1 MTDTAGPGPLEEIGT
16 AVQAH
21 ARPGRPAW
29 VTRVVILLAAVG
41 ITYVVFQLVGRI
53 DWPAVGNALEETTW
67 WQLLLLL
74 VLLLVRQVL
83 NSVPLALYTPKIGI
97 GHAMMNDMGAMVMAC
112 VAPPPSDF
120 ALRIAM
126 FSSWGVPTAI
136 GLTGTVMNMITFYI
150 VRFATPLAGFVAL
163 VFVGQSPGI
172 RLLDL
177 LWVAASVLLL
187 VGVLL
192 VVRSDGLAR
201 SVGSNLGR
209 VVRRVRRHV
218 DPQRWAES
226 CAAFRDDIADR
237 FYRAFPGSLL
247 SQAAMIVVDLTMVV
261 LCLRFV
267 GISADQ
273 VGIGDVAVAYL
284 FAYPFTIF
292 PFSGMGVVDALLVAG
307 IVEAGGHAVEAPALA
322 ALIVW
327 RVFTVGGV
335 IAMGAGCIGLWRHG
349 VRTRPQPSGA

>member
-1 MTDTAGPGPLEEIGT
+1 MADAVDPGSLEEISAT
-16 AVQAH
+16 VRAH

-29 VTRVVILLAAVG
+29 VTRMVVLLASVV
-41 ITYVVFQLVGRI
+41 ITYVVFQLVGRV
-53 DWPAVGNALEETTW
+53 DWPAVGDALEQTTW

-83 NSVPLALYTPKIGI
+83 NSVPLALYTPAIGVR
-97 GHAMMNDMGAMVMAC
+97 HAMMNDMGAMVMAC

-120 ALRIAM
+120 ALRISM
-126 FSSWGVPTAI
+126 FSSWGVPTAM

-150 VRFATPLAGFVAL
+150 VRFATPLAGIVAL
-163 VFVGQSPGI
+163 GFVERSPGI

-177 LWVAASVLLL
+177 LWVAASVVLF

-192 VVRSDGLAR
+192 VVRSDALAR
-201 SVGSNLGR
+201 RVGTGTGGL
-209 VVRRVRRHV
+209 VRRVRRHV
-218 DPQRWAES
+218 DPDRWAES
-226 CAAFRDDIADR
+226 CASFRGDIADR

-247 SQAAMIVVDLTMVV
+247 SQVAMIAVDLSMVV

-267 GISADQ
+267 GISADE
-273 VGIGDVAVAYL
+273 VGFGDVAVAYL

-307 IVEAGGHAVEAPALA
+307 IVAAGGHSVEAGAVA

-335 IAMGAGCIGLWRHG
+335 IAMGAGSIALWRHG
-349 VRTRPQPSGA
+349 VRSRPAPAGT

>member
-1 MTDTAGPGPLEEIGT
+1 MSDMARPDPLEEIGT
-16 AVQAH
+16 AVRAR

-29 VTRVVILLAAVG
+29 VTRVVILLAMVG
-41 ITYVVFQLVGRI
+41 VTYLVLQLVGRI
-53 DWPAVGNALEETTW
+53 DWTAVGDGLEEMTW
-67 WQLLLLL
+67 WQLFLLL
-74 VLLLVRQVL
+74 VLLLVRQAL
-83 NSVPLALYTPKIGI
+83 NSVPLALYTPRIGI
-97 GHAMMNDMGAMVMAC
+97 GKAMMNDMGAMVMAC

-136 GLTGTVMNMITFYI
+136 GLTGTVMNMVTFYI
-150 VRFATPLAGFVAL
+150 VRFATPLAGFAAL
-163 VFVGQSPGI
+163 AFVDRSPGI

-177 LWVAASVLLL
+177 VWVAASALLL

-201 SVGSNLGR
+201 RVGSTLGGL
-209 VVRRVRRHV
+209 VRRVRRHV

-226 CAAFRDDIADR
+226 CAAFRGDIADR

-247 SQAAMIVVDLTMVV
+247 SQAAMILVDLAMVV

-267 GISADQ
+267 GISAGQ
-273 VGIGDVAVAYL
+273 VGVGDVAVAYL
-284 FAYPFTIF
+284 FAYPFTIL
-292 PFSGMGVVDALLVAG
+292 PFSGMGVVDALIVAG
-307 IVEAGGHAVEAPALA
+307 IVEAGGHVVEAPALA

-349 VRTRPQPSGA
+349 VRTRPAAT